1 MLVALSKHLPLPLG
15 PLEAEAKA
23 MDEAASFATDIGLQ
37 EAIFETDCAVLAG
50 SLSDTTQAPI
60 TFENIISGIHL
71 KLQTFRQYRVVH
83 VQRQDNK
90 PAHTMVQH
98 AKGINNFVSW
108 IEETP
113 SFVDSLVL

>member
-1 MLVALSKHLPLPLG
+1 MLVALRKHLPLPLG

-23 MDEAASFATDIGLQ
+23 MDEAASFAIDIGLQ

-50 SLSDTTQAPI
+50 ALSDMTQAPI